1 MSLDVGWNLLVLY
14 AHFSAQS
21 CVLTSVLTL
30 VCFPEAIRHQR
41 VCTET
46 VIHTHN
52 SLCPCDSSS
61 LGLTLWRWPTWH
73 NFSYMACF
81 PSGNFSTFSPIFLF
95 FPSDL
100 SSSLSFS
107 FLTSSCLSSP
117 PCCMTVHKPMPRFIK
132 WSRECVEKHFLFLKK
147 SLVLT
152 SASCNVYHS
161 FWSHELRI
169 SPFQSLRRG

>member
-1 MSLDVGWNLLVLY
+1 MSLDVGWNLLVVY

-21 CVLTSVLTL
+21 CVLALMLTL
-30 VCFPEAIRHQR
+30 VCFPRGNTPPTCMHR
-41 VCTET
+41 NS
-46 VIHTHN
+46 HTF
-52 SLCPCDSSS
+52 SLCPCDSRS
-61 LGLTLWRWPTWH
+61 LGLTLWGWPTWH
-73 NFSYMACF
+73 NFSCMPCF
-81 PSGNFSTFSPIFLF
+81 PSGNFSTFFSPIFLF

-107 FLTSSCLSSP
+107 ILTSHLSSP

-169 SPFQSLRRG
+169 SPFGVS